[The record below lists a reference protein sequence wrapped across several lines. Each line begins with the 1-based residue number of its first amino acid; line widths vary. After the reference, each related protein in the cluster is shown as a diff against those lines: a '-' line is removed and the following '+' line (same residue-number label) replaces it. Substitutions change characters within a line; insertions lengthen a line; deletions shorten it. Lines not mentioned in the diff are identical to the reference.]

1 MNVRWLR
8 GSYSVYDDFPGTS
21 PDPSRSGMSSY
32 IVYDNHKKTLTT
44 GTAEMRMNSK
54 YMRAASKANR
64 IRYTSF
70 LLMDCQSLLTSY
82 TVYDDI
88 HEMLVSWSS

>member
-1 MNVRWLR
+1 
-8 GSYSVYDDFPGTS
+8 
-21 PDPSRSGMSSY
+21 
-32 IVYDNHKKTLTT
+32 
-44 GTAEMRMNSK
+44 MRMNSK